1 MATSSKLGFIS
12 DAEMEQ
18 VAPTPKGFISD
29 DQMMKFESESG
40 PSVAQSAIRQF
51 TQGASGGLS
60 DELSG
65 GLEAAGRVVGLKGVG
80 GPIKDISA
88 AEGGPTF
95 SMDDLKQ
102 AYEYGRNQEREGLK
116 QDVKKNPVTSLAAGI
131 TGGIVSPINKI
142 AKGMSAAKAGATL
155 GGVYGF
161 GTSESDS
168 ALGMGVD
175 TVKGAALG
183 GLIGKGV
190 DKIAKGIAP
199 ASENIAARTSPAV
212 PKKNVDEIIQAADKL
227 GIKVTP
233 GMLDDSGFVER
244 LESSLAKSPSIMGQS
259 LARKL
264 KTVNEQLSE
273 AATKLTDEATT
284 LSPYQVG
291 EKFKSGVTAKV
302 GEDLAPISQV
312 FDEVAQSTKFIPIS
326 QRSKDA
332 IVNNIKKIDA
342 YALTEGAGKP
352 QQYVNMI
359 GRLENADQVKQ
370 AMTLLNA
377 DIRAAQGAEKQVL
390 IGIKNK
396 LSALEENSITRAA
409 IQQAREGGMREAT
422 GKKIGS
428 EIVNDLKDART
439 KYREMALNLQDLA
452 ENARI
457 KTNKGPS
464 AFLDAV
470 ESIPSERIQDKFFN
484 VENIKTLNN
493 LKEKFP
499 EQFNLLKQGKLKE
512 ISDATIDKTVN
523 GQGRASTQRFLNE
536 VRKLGPEAKQLLF
549 NDPSV
554 IDDITKIQQ
563 SMPRNFNPSGTAS
576 EMGWQDALYRNVK
589 DIPSYLLYKGASTN
603 LGKKI
608 GNNLNAGSVDT
619 LRDVTASATSK
630 LSAPAARLAAESAAT
645 KKLAGYA
652 KWEND
657 GAQKLQQHD
666 SALSKDQI
674 EQLKKTKKG
683 RDLLIR
689 ASDLKPKSKAMD
701 NLIGQIKEIEDN

>member
-1 MATSSKLGFIS
+1 MSFDPDAYLDKVSKPESSSGFDP
-12 DAEMEQ
+12 DAYLAKVQ
-18 VAPTPKGFISD
+18 P
-29 DQMMKFESESG
+29 G

-60 DELSG
+60 DEISG

-88 AEGGPTF
+88 AESGPTF

-116 QDVKKNPVTSLAAGI
+116 QDVQKNPATSIAAGI
-131 TGGIVSPINKI
+131 TGGIVSPINKL

-183 GLIGKGV
+183 GVIGKV
-190 DKIAKGIAP
+190 ADKVSKAIAP
-199 ASENIAARTSPAV
+199 ASENLAARTSPAL
-212 PKKNVDEIIQAADKL
+212 PKKNVDDIIASADKL

-244 LESSLAKSPSIMGQS
+244 LESSLSKSPSIMGQS

-273 AATKLTDEATT
+273 AATKLTDDATT
-284 LSPYQVG
+284 LSPFQVG

-409 IQQAREGGMREAT
+409 IQQAREGGMRETT
-422 GKKIGS
+422 GKQIGS
-428 EIVNDLKDART
+428 QIVNDLKDART
-439 KYREMALNLQDLA
+439 KYREMALSLQDLA

-457 KTNKGPS
+457 KSNKGPS

-512 ISDATIDKTVN
+512 ISDATIDNTVN

-554 IDDITKIQQ
+554 IDDIAKIQQ
-563 SMPRNFNPSGTAS
+563 SFPRNFNTSGTAS
-576 EMGWQDALYRNVK
+576 ELGFQQAVLKNAL
-589 DIPSYLLYKGASTN
+589 DIPQYLLYKGASTN

-619 LRDVTASATSK
+619 LRDVTASLTNK

-645 KKLAGYA
+645 KTKLTGYA

-657 GAQKLQQHD
+657 GARKLQEHD
-666 SALSKDQI
+666 SAFSKDQI

>member
-1 MATSSKLGFIS
+1 MSFDP
-12 DAEMEQ
+12 DAYLEK
-18 VAPTPKGFISD
+18 VNK
-29 DQMMKFESESG
+29 SESSGGFDPDAYLAKVQPG

-51 TQGASGGLS
+51 TQAASGGLS
-60 DELSG
+60 EELSG
-65 GLEAAGRVVGLKGVG
+65 GLEAAGRVVGLKGIG

-102 AYEYGRNQEREGLK
+102 AYESGRNQEREGLK
-116 QDVKKNPVTSLAAGI
+116 QDVEKNPATSLAFGI
-131 TGGIVSPINKI
+131 TGGLFSPFNKLV
-142 AKGMSAAKAGATL
+142 KGMSAAKAGATL

-183 GLIGKGV
+183 GLIGKGA

-199 ASENIAARTSPAV
+199 ASQNIAARTSPAA
-212 PKKNVDEIIQAADKL
+212 PRKNTQEIIEAADRL

-233 GMLDDSGFVER
+233 SMLDDSEFVSR
-244 LESSLAKSPSIMGQS
+244 LEYTLANSPSILGQS
-259 LARKL
+259 VRRSQDDVVNAL
-264 KTVNEQLSE
+264 KQNVET
-273 AATKLTDEATT
+273 ATKEASGLTNVQTG
-284 LSPYQVG
+284 QR
-291 EKFKSGVTAKV
+291 FKSDLTAKI
-302 GEDLAPISQV
+302 GERLDPISSV
-312 FDEVAQSTKFIPIS
+312 FDEVAQSTKFIPVS

-332 IVNNIKKIDA
+332 VINNIKKIDA

-396 LSALEENSITRAA
+396 LSTLEDNSITRAA

-428 EIVNDLKDART
+428 QIVSDLKDART
-439 KYREMALNLQDLA
+439 KYRELFSDLGDVS
-452 ENARI
+452 ESARI
-457 KTNKGPS
+457 KTQKGPS

-470 ESIPSERIQDKFFN
+470 ESIPDEKIQEKFFN
-484 VENIKTLNN
+484 SDNFRQLSN

-499 EQFNLLKQGKLKE
+499 EQFDLLKQGKIRDILDSSKNY
-512 ISDATIDKTVN
+512 A
-523 GQGRASTQRFLNE
+523 QGANQEVSVQRFVSE
-536 VRKLGPEAKQLLF
+536 VRKLSPESKQLIFGDSKGLLK
-549 NDPSV
+549 
-554 IDDITKIQQ
+554 DIETLQASFGK
-563 SMPRNFNPSGTAS
+563 NFNPSGSGTTAA
-576 EMGWQDALYRNVK
+576 WN
-589 DIPSYLLYKGASTN
+589 DIVAANIKSVPQYLLYKGASTN

-608 GNNLNAGSVDT
+608 GKNLNAGSVDT
-619 LRDVTASATSK
+619 LRDVTASLTNK
-630 LSAPAARLAAESAAT
+630 VSAPAARLAADKAAT
-645 KKLAGYA
+645 KTGYE
-652 KWEND
+652 KWASD
-657 GAQKLQQHD
+657 GAQKLQEHD
-666 SALSKDQI
+666 SAFSKDQI

-683 RDLLIR
+683 RDLLIK
-689 ASDLKPKSKAMD
+689 ASSFKPKSKAMD
-701 NLIGQIKEIEDN
+701 KLIGQIKEIEGN

>member
-1 MATSSKLGFIS
+1 MSFDPDAYLEKANKSESSGGF
-12 DAEMEQ
+12 DPDVYLAKVQ
-18 VAPTPKGFISD
+18 
-29 DQMMKFESESG
+29 SG

-51 TQGASGGLS
+51 TQSVSGGLS

-88 AEGGPTF
+88 SEGGPTF

-116 QDVKKNPVTSLAAGI
+116 QDVQKNPATSIAAGI
-131 TGGIVSPINKI
+131 AGGIVSPINKI

-199 ASENIAARTSPAV
+199 ASENLAARTSPAV
-212 PKKNVDEIIQAADKL
+212 QRKNTQEIIAAADRL

-233 GMLDDSGFVER
+233 GMLDDSEFVSRLEYTLAKGPSILGQSVRRSQNNVVESLKQGVESATKDASGLTNIQTGQRFKSDLTAKIGER
-244 LESSLAKSPSIMGQS
+244 L
-259 LARKL
+259 
-264 KTVNEQLSE
+264 
-273 AATKLTDEATT
+273 D
-284 LSPYQVG
+284 
-291 EKFKSGVTAKV
+291 
-302 GEDLAPISQV
+302 PISAV
-312 FDEVAQSTKFIPIS
+312 FDEVAQSTKFIPVS

-332 IVNNIKKIDA
+332 IVNNIKKIDE

-359 GRLENADQVKQ
+359 GRLENADQVKK
-370 AMTLLNA
+370 AMTLLNS
-377 DIRAAQGAEKQVL
+377 DIKAAQGAEKQVL

-396 LSALEENSITRAA
+396 LSTLEENSITRAA

-439 KYREMALNLQDLA
+439 KYRELFSDLG
-452 ENARI
+452 EVSESARI
-457 KTNKGPS
+457 KAQKGPS

-470 ESIPSERIQDKFFN
+470 ESIPDEKIQEKFFN
-484 VENIKTLNN
+484 SDNFRQLSN
-493 LKEKFP
+493 LKDKFP
-499 EQFNLLKQGKLKE
+499 EQFNLLKQGKLRDILDSSKNYAQGANQE
-512 ISDATIDKTVN
+512 ISA
-523 GQGRASTQRFLNE
+523 QRFLSE
-536 VRKLGPEAKQLLF
+536 VRRLSPESKQLIFGDAKGL
-549 NDPSV
+549 
-554 IDDITKIQQ
+554 IKDIETLQGVLPK
-563 SMPRNFNPSGTAS
+563 NFNPPESGTTAA
-576 EMGWQDALYRNVK
+576 WN
-589 DIPSYLLYKGASTN
+589 DIITSNINSIPQYLLYKGASTN

-619 LRDVTASATSK
+619 LRDVTASLTNK
-630 LSAPAARLAAESAAT
+630 VSAPAARMAAESAAT
-645 KKLAGYA
+645 KKMTGYA

-689 ASDLKPKSKAMD
+689 ASSFKPKSKAMD
-701 NLIGQIKEIEDN
+701 NLIGQIKEIEGN